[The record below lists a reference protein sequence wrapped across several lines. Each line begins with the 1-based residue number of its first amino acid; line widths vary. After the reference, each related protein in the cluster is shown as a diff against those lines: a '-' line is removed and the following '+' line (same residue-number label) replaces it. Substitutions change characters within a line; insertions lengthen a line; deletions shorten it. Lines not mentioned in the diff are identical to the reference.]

1 MIDSTANFASRDH
14 VSVKQAFNDL
24 VKNPE
29 NFKGRTLYDY
39 LQLTKVVFDDW
50 QDKAITTISKDMAAI
65 RHRNIGA
72 KRRQAYANLVM
83 RFLRLLFNFAIAQ
96 YENGSS
102 HVNLRENPVI
112 RLT

>member
-1 MIDSTANFASRDH
+1 
-14 VSVKQAFNDL
+14 
-24 VKNPE
+24 
-29 NFKGRTLYDY
+29 
-39 LQLTKVVFDDW
+39 
-50 QDKAITTISKDMAAI
+50 MAAI